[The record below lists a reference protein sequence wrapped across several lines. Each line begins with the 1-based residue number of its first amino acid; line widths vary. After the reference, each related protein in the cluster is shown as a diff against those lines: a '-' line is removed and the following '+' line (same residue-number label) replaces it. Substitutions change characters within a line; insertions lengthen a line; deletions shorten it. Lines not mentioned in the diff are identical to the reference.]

1 MVAIAV
7 AVAACSGGSSDDT
20 NEGSSDTIEATAP
33 IDDGASEPD
42 LSQDADNSA
51 GADDGADTGG
61 DAETGSE
68 ADDGADPD
76 GNAGVDTEAGDGVGA
91 DGGAESDTEA
101 GNGADEG
108 DTTAEEQA
116 EDDGPK
122 ARWETVDSDYLFDQ
136 DQLHTYELTIS
147 DENLAFLDSDPA
159 AEEYVEGSLT
169 FEGETLDAVGIRY
182 KGSVG
187 SFLAC
192 TDGPN
197 PFDPSGSKTCDKL
210 SMKIKINWEDNKKI
224 EFYGLR
230 KVQLH
235 ALNLDSTLMHD
246 RLGYWMFEQAGVVG
260 PRSTHARLMINGE
273 FAGLFAMTEQI
284 DGRLVRDRFED
295 GTGNIYKEAWPFD
308 DKGNLQRDDVLVDS
322 LKTNEDDDPNA
333 SIMLEFAQ
341 AILDAGAADDP
352 VVAREV
358 LDEWTDIEAFIAYA
372 VIDRAIAHD
381 DGPFH
386 WYCIQG
392 PCLPHNFYWY
402 EDPTERKLHMIPW
415 DLDNAFASGEQ
426 VNAITEIA
434 DEWGQTQG
442 DCAPFPFGSLS
453 LRQRSAACDPLVAA
467 WSSLDDDY
475 NRIRSELLTGPVSV
489 EMITERL
496 EAWETQ
502 IAPVVA
508 EQEAAFEAALTAEDW
523 QRSLSAMIDNLMIAL
538 EV

>member
-1 MVAIAV
+1 MVALAV
-7 AVAACSGGSSDDT
+7 LAAACSGGSTDEAND
-20 NEGSSDTIEATAP
+20 GSSDTVEVTSP
-33 IDDGASEPD
+33 IDEGASESD
-42 LSQDADNSA
+42 VSQSENDAQDVDSETSADSGAGGDNDAQSNTGTDADS
-51 GADDGADTGG
+51 
-61 DAETGSE
+61 
-68 ADDGADPD
+68 
-76 GNAGVDTEAGDGVGA
+76 GA
-91 DGGAESDTEA
+91 DGDEETGTDAEAADGSGENPEA
-101 GNGADEG
+101 PD
-108 DTTAEEQA
+108 EQA

-136 DQLHTYELTIS
+136 DLLHTYELTIS
-147 DENLAFLDSDPA
+147 DENLAVIDADPA

-182 KGSVG
+182 KGSIG

-197 PFDPSGSKTCDKL
+197 PFEPSGSKTCDKL

-230 KVQLH
+230 RVQLH
-235 ALNLDSTLMHD
+235 AMNLDSTLMHD
-246 RLGYWMFEQAGVVG
+246 RLGYWMFEQAGVAG

-284 DGRLVRDRFED
+284 DGRLVRDRFDD
-295 GTGNIYKEAWPFD
+295 GTGNVYKEAWPFD
-308 DKGNLQRDDVLVDS
+308 DQGNLQPDDALVDT

-333 SIMLEFAQ
+333 AIMLEFAQ
-341 AILDAGAADDP
+341 AILDTGAANDP

-358 LDEWTDIEAFIAYA
+358 LDEWTDIEALIAYA
-372 VIDRAIAHD
+372 VVDRAIAHD

-415 DLDNAFASGEQ
+415 DLDNAFASRGEI
-426 VNAITEIA
+426 NAITAIA
-434 DEWGQTQG
+434 DGWGETQG
-442 DCAPFPFGSLS
+442 ECEPFPFGPLS

-467 WSSLDDDY
+467 WSSLDEDY
-475 NRIRSELLTGPVSV
+475 ERRRSELFDGPLSV
-489 EMITERL
+489 QVITERL
-496 EAWETQ
+496 ETWAAQ

-508 EQEAAFEAALTAEDW
+508 EQEATFANSLAVDEW
-523 QRSLSAMIDNLMIAL
+523 QRSLAQMTTELMVTL
-538 EV
+538 EA